1 MPLENRSSCRQIW
14 VRDLE
19 KRFKTRLLYLA
30 PIAGSLL
37 VGTLC
42 VFLILSSSIPIYQV
56 TPFSE
61 ENMGFF
67 ASFSNAFYFVIL
79 AGIGATLLY
88 LLIKRRSRRLISM
101 IIGVALTAAFL
112 MLSIVYL
119 SAAFSMI
126 DVPYWEE
133 IILTASI
140 FMTAAADFVIFRVHG
155 KPASLIVLCIGGAL
169 GAFLGISIP
178 TLSAALI
185 LSFLAV
191 YDVFAVYRGPVG
203 KIAHSGLEQLRGLSF
218 AFRDIQMGLGDLTF
232 YSMLSGHML
241 FNFGITS
248 CIASTIGILSGC
260 FLSFKMLEKKE
271 MFPGLPLPIALGLA
285 AGFIGS
291 LV

>member
-1 MPLENRSSCRQIW
+1 M
-14 VRDLE
+14 E

-155 KPASLIVLCIGGAL
+155 KPASLVVLCIGGAL

-185 LSFLAV
+185 LGFLAV

-218 AFRDIQMGLGDLTF
+218 SFRDIQMGLGDLTF

-241 FNFGITS
+241 FNFGIYS
-248 CIASTIGILSGC
+248 CMASTIGILSGC

-285 AGFIGS
+285 AGFLGS

>member
-1 MPLENRSSCRQIW
+1 M
-14 VRDLE
+14 E

-101 IIGVALTAAFL
+101 ITGIALTTAFL

-155 KPASLIVLCIGGAL
+155 KPASLVVLCIGGAL

-185 LSFLAV
+185 LGFLAV

-218 AFRDIQMGLGDLTF
+218 SFRDIQMGLGDLTF

-271 MFPGLPLPIALGLA
+271 MFPGLPLPIVLGLA
-285 AGFIGS
+285 AGFLGS

>member
-1 MPLENRSSCRQIW
+1 M
-14 VRDLE
+14 E

-42 VFLILSSSIPIYQV
+42 VFLISSSSIPIYQV

-61 ENMGFF
+61 ENMGFL

-101 IIGVALTAAFL
+101 IIGIALTAAFL

-119 SAAFSMI
+119 SAAFSTS

-155 KPASLIVLCIGGAL
+155 RPASLLVLCIGGAL

-178 TLSAALI
+178 TYSAALI
-185 LSFLAV
+185 LGFLAV

-218 AFRDIQMGLGDLTF
+218 SFRDIQMGLGDLTF

-271 MFPGLPLPIALGLA
+271 MFPGLPLPIVLGLA
-285 AGFIGS
+285 AGFLGS